1 MRDIRGDLQERAR
14 LIEREISEIGGQFE
28 QAVERLRAENENR
41 LAELKAELAVIGV
54 LMESEHRRMPS
65 IEPDQAPMPNGPRLI
80 QPEYPRS
87 PNDGQATEPGYQRVP
102 RVLQSAGSPREALA
116 DFIARKL
123 AELGPG
129 SQDDLSSVAVQE
141 GYFPDTQ
148 HARPSVHATI
158 VDLLRRQ
165 RIRQLPDGTLAPAT
179 VSQMIRLQQT
189 M

>member
-14 LIEREISEIGGQFE
+14 LIEREIGEIGSQFE
-28 QAVERLRAENENR
+28 RAVERLRAENESR
-41 LAELKAELAVIGV
+41 LAELKAELAVLGV
-54 LMESEHRRMPS
+54 LMESEHRRMPPV
-65 IEPDQAPMPNGPRLI
+65 EADQAPRQNGSRAVQPDFPRSANEGRAAE
-80 QPEYPRS
+80 PEYRP
-87 PNDGQATEPGYQRVP
+87 VP

-141 GYFPDTQ
+141 GYFSDAQ
-148 HARPSVHATI
+148 QARPSVHATVI
-158 VDLLRRQ
+158 DLLRRQ

-179 VSQMIRLQQT
+179 VSQMIRLQQA

>member
-14 LIEREISEIGGQFE
+14 LIEREISEIGSQFE
-28 QAVERLRAENENR
+28 QAVERLRAENEKR
-41 LAELKAELAVIGV
+41 LAELKAELAVLGV

-65 IEPDQAPMPNGPRLI
+65 VEADQAPMHTGPHLI
-80 QPEYPRS
+80 QPDYSRS
-87 PNDGQATEPGYQRVP
+87 PHDGRSAEPEYQRIP
-102 RVLQSAGSPREALA
+102 RVLQSTESPREALA

-129 SQDDLSSVAVQE
+129 SQDDLSNVAVQE

-148 HARPSVHATI
+148 HARPSVHATV

-165 RIRQLPDGTLAPAT
+165 RIRQLPDGTLAPAS

>member
-1 MRDIRGDLQERAR
+1 MAICRSVPDLSSERSAKSAANSNEPWSGCERRMR
-14 LIEREISEIGGQFE
+14 
-28 QAVERLRAENENR
+28 AVSPSSKPSLPCSAF
-41 LAELKAELAVIGV
+41 
-54 LMESEHRRMPS
+54 SWSQEHRRMPS
-65 IEPDQAPMPNGPRLI
+65 VEADQAPMPNGSRPI
-80 QPEYPRS
+80 QPDYPRS
-87 PNDGQATEPGYQRVP
+87 PNDGRSAEPEHRPIP
-102 RVLQSAGSPREALA
+102 RVLQSPASPREALA

-129 SQDDLSSVAVQE
+129 SQEDLSSVAAQE

-148 HARPSVHATI
+148 HARPSVHATVI
-158 VDLLRRQ
+158 DLLRRQ

>member
-14 LIEREISEIGGQFE
+14 LIEREINEIGSQFE
-28 QAVERLRAENENR
+28 RAVERLRAENENR
-41 LAELKAELAVIGV
+41 LAELKAELAVLGV

-65 IEPDQAPMPNGPRLI
+65 VEVDQAPMPNGPHLV
-80 QPEYPRS
+80 QPEYRA
-87 PNDGQATEPGYQRVP
+87 PNDARAAEPYQRIP

-141 GYFPDTQ
+141 GYFPDAQ
-148 HARPSVHATI
+148 HARPNVHATI

>member
-1 MRDIRGDLQERAR
+1 MRDIRGELQERAR
-14 LIEREISEIGGQFE
+14 LIEREIGEIGSQFE
-28 QAVERLRAENENR
+28 RAVERLRAENESR
-41 LAELKAELAVIGV
+41 LAELKAELAVLGV
-54 LMESEHRRMPS
+54 LVESEHRRMPS
-65 IEPDQAPMPNGPRLI
+65 VEADQVPMPNGSRPI
-80 QPEYPRS
+80 QPDYPRS
-87 PNDGQATEPGYQRVP
+87 PNDGRSAEPEHRPIP
-102 RVLQSAGSPREALA
+102 RVLQSPASPREALA

-129 SQDDLSSVAVQE
+129 SQEDLSSVAARE

-148 HARPSVHATI
+148 HARPSVHATVI
-158 VDLLRRQ
+158 DLLRRQ